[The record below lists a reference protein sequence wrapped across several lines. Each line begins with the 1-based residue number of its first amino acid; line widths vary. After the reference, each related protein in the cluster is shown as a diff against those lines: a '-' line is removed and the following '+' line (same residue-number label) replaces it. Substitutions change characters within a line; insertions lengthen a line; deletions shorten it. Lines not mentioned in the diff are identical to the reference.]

1 MHDYRAVSGSMAHHC
16 TQRKRF
22 FIGLDASPFR
32 TDSSIRRSVP
42 VSSSSSLIS
51 PYTIAAAPTSRE
63 VVRGQIMWRNGV
75 VSIATVALLLSSVWP
90 PRLHVDGAST
100 NPAFVMSA
108 DRTTGK
114 FCSGSL
120 IHPDLILTAA
130 TCHGTFL
137 QGAFVGASST

>member
-1 MHDYRAVSGSMAHHC
+1 MHDCGGVSGSMAHHC
-16 TQRKRF
+16 SQRKRLI
-22 FIGLDASPFR
+22 IGLDASHFR
-32 TDSSIRRSVP
+32 SDSSTRRSVP

-51 PYTIAAAPTSRE
+51 PFAIAAAPTSRE
-63 VVRGQIMWRNGV
+63 VVRVQIMWRNGI
-75 VSIATVALLLSSVWP
+75 VSIAAVALLLSTVRS
-90 PRLHVDGAST
+90 PRLHVDAAST

-130 TCHGTFL
+130 TCRGTFL
-137 QGAFVGASST
+137 QGAYVGASST